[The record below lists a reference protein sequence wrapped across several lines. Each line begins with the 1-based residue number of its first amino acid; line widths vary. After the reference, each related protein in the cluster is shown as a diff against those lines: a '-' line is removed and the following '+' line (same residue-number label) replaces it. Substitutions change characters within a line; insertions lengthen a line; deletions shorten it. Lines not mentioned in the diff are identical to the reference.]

1 MNRMLFNGLL
11 VLTYVLLNSYGALI
25 IKHEIN
31 KKGKIDISSIK
42 SGTVF
47 FLELFRSPFVLSG
60 FIAIFASAFVWM
72 AALSRM
78 DISLAYPAA
87 VGLNFLVVV
96 GIAILFFG
104 EPLQVNKIIGI
115 LLILASIYFLSKS

>member
-1 MNRMLFNGLL
+1 MLFNGLL